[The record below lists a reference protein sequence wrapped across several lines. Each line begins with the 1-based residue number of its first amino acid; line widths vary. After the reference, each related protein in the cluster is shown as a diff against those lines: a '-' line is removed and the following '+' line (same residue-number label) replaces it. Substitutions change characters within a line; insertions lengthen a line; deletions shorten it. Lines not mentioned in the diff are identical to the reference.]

1 MDSLTENRRGASVPF
16 QVLPKPLWHKGFPL
30 SPTHRAGTLWAVS
43 PLAPTNSPN
52 VPDTIVEIT
61 DEALEQLLT
70 LRDEEP
76 EEDQSEPVRPEPSR
90 GPACEGEPAGRVE
103 RDDAERDD
111 EDEEPVAHRPM
122 IRRHA
127 VGPAVTFDAPRP
139 RP

>member
-1 MDSLTENRRGASVPF
+1 MDSLTENRRGASRPF
-16 QVLPKPLWHKGFPL
+16 QVLPKPLWHKGFSL

-76 EEDQSEPVRPEPSR
+76 EKERLGLRLEVIAEPGQEFKYDLSF
-90 GPACEGEPAGRVE
+90 E
-103 RDDAERDD
+103 
-111 EDEEPVAHRPM
+111 
-122 IRRHA
+122 I
-127 VGPAVTFDAPRP
+127 VTQAA
-139 RP
+139 